1 MTGLRQFIDRSGEWM
16 AKFITIPRQLDSL
29 TLRRSNSS
37 TPQPLSKLLSEKF
50 TNQDTKPKVTKIS
63 VNQLF
68 IDVQVKGMQTQSDTP
83 PYVCV

>member
-1 MTGLRQFIDRSGEWM
+1 M
-16 AKFITIPRQLDSL
+16 AKHITIPRQLDSL

-37 TPQPLSKLLSEKF
+37 TPQPLSKLLSENF

-63 VNQLF
+63 VNQLY

-83 PYVCV
+83 PYVCVLTQIPVLASLSL